1 MQGDVYRHA
10 LIPTLLSFD
19 ALHYLR
25 DTFCSADGCGNVR
38 ELFMNRERNFT
49 IGTTLFGS
57 LLAVLFLLS
66 GCAGKEINRED
77 PDALFQNAEE
87 AFNDQHYLVALE
99 KYRDIKNRF
108 PYSSRAVD
116 AELRIADTY
125 FEQESYI
132 EAESAYEIFKELH
145 PTHSKADYVQYRIGL
160 SFFKQVPDDSARD
173 LSAAYKAI
181 EALTVLEQKFPS
193 SRYVTPAKDHIIQAR
208 KRLAEHENYVANF
221 YYQRQHYL
229 SASYRYS
236 TLLQEYQNLGYD
248 EEALYRLVQSYYHIK
263 MYDNAED
270 AARRLFNQFP
280 NTKYKQDVSGLLE
293 LMKKKG

>member
-1 MQGDVYRHA
+1 MRISVDRKCEGIATKWAGFVVLCGILAA
-10 LIPTLLSFD
+10 LLG
-19 ALHYLR
+19 A
-25 DTFCSADGCGNVR
+25 
-38 ELFMNRERNFT
+38 
-49 IGTTLFGS
+49 
-57 LLAVLFLLS
+57 
-66 GCAGKEINRED
+66 CAGKEVNRED
-77 PDALFQNAEE
+77 ADALFKSAEE
-87 AFNDQHYLVALE
+87 AFNEEHYLIALE

-108 PYSSRAVD
+108 PYSSRAID
-116 AELRIADTY
+116 SELRIADTY

-160 SFFKQVPDDSARD
+160 SFFKQIPDDSARD

-181 EALTVLEQKFPS
+181 EAFGVLEQKHPS
-193 SRYVTPAKDHIIQAR
+193 SEYVAKAKEHTINAR

-236 TLLQEYQNLGYD
+236 ALLQDYGNLGYD

-270 AARRLFNQFP
+270 AAKQLFNQFP
-280 NTKYKQDVSGLLE
+280 DTKYKQEVKGVLE
-293 LMKKKG
+293 TMRKKG

>member
-1 MQGDVYRHA
+1 MRTSSQFKCEGIITKWTGLYVV
-10 LIPTLLSFD
+10 LSLV
-19 ALHYLR
+19 A
-25 DTFCSADGCGNVR
+25 
-38 ELFMNRERNFT
+38 
-49 IGTTLFGS
+49 ILFG
-57 LLAVLFLLS
+57 
-66 GCAGKEINRED
+66 GCAGKELNRED
-77 PDALFQNAEE
+77 ADALFKSAEE
-87 AFNDQHYLVALE
+87 AFNEEHYLVALE

-108 PYSSRAVD
+108 PYSSRAID

-160 SFFKQVPDDSARD
+160 SYFKQIPDDSARD

-181 EALTVLEQKFPS
+181 EAFGVLEQKHPS
-193 SRYVTPAKDHIIQAR
+193 SEYVAKAKEQTLEAR

-236 TLLQEYQNLGYD
+236 ALLQDYGNLGYD

-263 MYDNAED
+263 MYENAED
-270 AARRLFNQFP
+270 SAKRLFNQFP
-280 NTKYKQDVSGLLE
+280 NTKYRQDVKGVLDTIR
-293 LMKKKG
+293 KKG

>member
-1 MQGDVYRHA
+1 MLTKCEKNLTIWGRFLGGFLGV
-10 LIPTLLSFD
+10 LL
-19 ALHYLR
+19 
-25 DTFCSADGCGNVR
+25 
-38 ELFMNRERNFT
+38 
-49 IGTTLFGS
+49 
-57 LLAVLFLLS
+57 LLN

-77 PDALFQNAEE
+77 PDALFQGAEE

-116 AELRIADTY
+116 SELRIADTY

-160 SFFKQVPDDSARD
+160 SYFKQVPDDSARD

-181 EALTVLEQKFPS
+181 EAFSVLEQKFPS
-193 SRYVTPAKDHIIQAR
+193 SGYVSQAKDFILQSR

-236 TLLQEYQNLGYD
+236 TLLQDYQNLGYD
-248 EEALYRLVQSYYHIK
+248 EEALYRLVQSYYHIR
-263 MYDNAED
+263 MYDNAQD

-280 NTKYKQDVSGLLE
+280 GTKYKQDVNGVLDLI
-293 LMKKKG
+293 KKKG

>member
-1 MQGDVYRHA
+1 MRTYSQRKCEEIVTKGVG
-10 LIPTLLSFD
+10 L
-19 ALHYLR
+19 
-25 DTFCSADGCGNVR
+25 CV
-38 ELFMNRERNFT
+38 
-49 IGTTLFGS
+49 LFGFILS
-57 LLAVLFLLS
+57 LLG
-66 GCAGKEINRED
+66 GCAGKELNRED
-77 PDALFQNAEE
+77 ADALFKSAEE
-87 AFNDQHYLVALE
+87 AFNEEHYLVALE

-108 PYSSRAVD
+108 PYSSRAID

-160 SFFKQVPDDSARD
+160 SFFKQIPDDSARD

-181 EALTVLEQKFPS
+181 EAFGVLEQKYS
-193 SRYVTPAKDHIIQAR
+193 SSEYVSKAKELTIEAR
-208 KRLAEHENYVANF
+208 RRLAEHENYVANF

-236 TLLQEYQNLGYD
+236 ALLQDYGNLGYD

-270 AARRLFNQFP
+270 AAKRLFNQFP
-280 NTKYKQDVSGLLE
+280 NTKYRAEVKGVLDS
-293 LMKKKG
+293 MRKKG

>member
-1 MQGDVYRHA
+1 M
-10 LIPTLLSFD
+10 ICEKSPTIW
-19 ALHYLR
+19 LR
-25 DTFCSADGCGNVR
+25 PTSW
-38 ELFMNRERNFT
+38 
-49 IGTTLFGS
+49 
-57 LLAVLFLLS
+57 FLLVALVLA
-66 GCAGKEINRED
+66 GCAGKEVNRED
-77 PDALFQNAEE
+77 PDALFKSAEE
-87 AFNDQHYLVALE
+87 AFTDQHYLVALE

-125 FEQESYI
+125 FEQESFI

-160 SFFKQVPDDSARD
+160 SYFKQVPDDSARD

-181 EALTVLEQKFPS
+181 EAFNVLEQKFPS
-193 SRYVTPAKDHIIQAR
+193 SSYLAQAKEHILQAR

-263 MYDNAED
+263 MFGNAED
-270 AARRLFNQFP
+270 AAKRLLNKFP
-280 NTKYKQDVSGLLE
+280 QTKYQQEINSLLAE
-293 LMKKKG
+293 IKTKG